1 MTEKTTKE
9 RVLEL
14 SLAGMTAAEI
24 SGELKKSVTRV
35 RDYRADLRREGLLPP
50 YSSKADNT
58 QVLALA
64 KEGRRAAEIAAVT
77 GLKATA
83 VRSRISRLMAEGALP
98 RVARRNGSA
107 TTLAYTYGRVYYQYG
122 TTLGRI
128 GHLIATTP
136 PEQVTWLLDQIPEGG
151 QLIDVLR
158 GLIAD
163 AYMDEVEDA

>member
-14 SLAGMTAAEI
+14 SLMGMTAGDI
-24 SGELKKSVTRV
+24 SYALEKSISRV
-35 RDYRADLRREGLLPP
+35 RDYRADLRREGRLPP

-64 KEGRRAAEIAAVT
+64 KDGMRAAEIAAIT
-77 GLKATA
+77 GLKTTA
-83 VRSRISRLMAEGALP
+83 VRSRISRLMAAGALP

-107 TTLAYTYGRVYYQYG
+107 ATMAYTYGRVYYQYG

-128 GHLIATTP
+128 GQLIATTP
-136 PEQVTWLLDQIPEGG
+136 PEQVTWLLNQIPEGG

-163 AYMDEVEDA
+163 AYMDEVGGV